1 MNLDQNFI
9 YLPSCVAI
17 ISTESIKIGHNETI
31 RVGNCDSGPISY
43 TLQQNKNPGIW
54 QHYSRNVRILKF
66 KIFIINGKNS
76 VLTNA
81 STSGFMIITKTK

>member
-54 QHYSRNVRILKF
+54 QHYSRNVRILNSLL
-66 KIFIINGKNS
+66 NGKNS